1 MRNSFKKTNLP
12 FRILDS
18 RFWLLDSARSGQ
30 ALIESIVAV
39 SILTVGFLGIF
50 SLLSQSL
57 SLNRVVSDNY
67 TATYLAAEGIEIVKN
82 LIDANTIRGQ
92 AWNCGLTDGVY
103 EAAWDSLP
111 AAGACGG
118 TALAS
123 NQNRFLSFSSATNLY
138 SYSGTSPTSFKRQI
152 ILTRVSGDELKVV
165 SQVNWTGRGT
175 GNFSVNLED
184 HFYHWRP

>member
-1 MRNSFKKTNLP
+1 MKNKILHSTFYFLP
-12 FRILDS
+12 
-18 RFWLLDSARSGQ
+18 SARAGQ

-57 SLNRVVSDNY
+57 SLNKVVADNY
-67 TATYLAAEGIEIVKN
+67 TATYLAAEGLEIIKN

-92 AWNCGLTDGVY
+92 AWNCGLTDGSY
-103 EAAWDSLP
+103 ELAWDSVP
-111 AAGACGG
+111 APGACAGN
-118 TALAS
+118 ALQV
-123 NQNRFLSFSSATNLY
+123 NQNRLLSFNPSTNLY
-138 SYSGTSPTSFKRQI
+138 SYAGTVTTPFRRKIT
-152 ILTRVSGDELKVV
+152 LTRVSSEELKAAAEV
-165 SQVNWTGRGT
+165 SWTGRGA

>member
-1 MRNSFKKTNLP
+1 MKNKVLHSTFY
-12 FRILDS
+12 ILHS
-18 RFWLLDSARSGQ
+18 TRSGQ

-67 TATYLAAEGIEIVKN
+67 TATYLAAEGVEVIKN

-92 AWNCGLTDGVY
+92 AWNCGLTDGTY
-103 EAAWDSLP
+103 ELSWDSLP
-111 AAGACGG
+111 ASGACGG
-118 TALAS
+118 TALQN
-123 NQNRFLSFSSATNLY
+123 NQNRFLSFDSATNLY
-138 SYSGTSPTSFKRQI
+138 SYAGSVATPFKRQVA
-152 ILTRVSGDELKVV
+152 LTRVSGDELKVV
-165 SQVNWTGRGT
+165 SQVTWLGRGT